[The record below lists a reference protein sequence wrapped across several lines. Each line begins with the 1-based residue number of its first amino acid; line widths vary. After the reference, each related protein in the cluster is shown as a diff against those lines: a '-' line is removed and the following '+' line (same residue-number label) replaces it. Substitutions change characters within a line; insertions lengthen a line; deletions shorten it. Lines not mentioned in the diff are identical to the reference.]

1 MERPRLRDDKR
12 KCSQTNQSHV
22 TMILADD
29 VKLKLTPV
37 VKLKRLAVTIRTK
50 SEEKPPRSPSSTSGI
65 TPIKSTKILK
75 NDDNSSSCLG
85 SNVEELQDII
95 RNKDEANKVLQDK
108 IRFLEDELCEKNA
121 LLKKLQENQGQYQS
135 LEI

>member
-1 MERPRLRDDKR
+1 MERPRLRADKR
-12 KCSQTNQSHV
+12 KCLQTNQGHV

-50 SEEKPPRSPSSTSGI
+50 SEEKPQRSMSSTSGI
-65 TPIKSTKILK
+65 TPIKPTKTLK

-121 LLKKLQENQGQYQS
+121 LLKKLQENQGQHQS
-135 LEI
+135 LEL